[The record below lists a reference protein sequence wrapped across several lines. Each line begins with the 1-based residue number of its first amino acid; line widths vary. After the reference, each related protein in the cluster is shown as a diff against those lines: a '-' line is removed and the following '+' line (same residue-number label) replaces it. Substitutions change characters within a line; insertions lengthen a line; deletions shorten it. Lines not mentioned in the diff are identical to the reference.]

1 MSNKNFIQLLISLLC
16 VFTTYFMD
24 DALIGVIA
32 IVFVY
37 LSNLKLNA
45 THYLSDPRTLFLGFY
60 VCYAV
65 IFPLR
70 IIFTGLTILPMDFNA
85 LAQSVLYQLVGII
98 VMITIFNIACVRRYN
113 SSKNFF
119 EVNAEEN
126 VGYKSRTSERIVIF
140 IVFFIIVI
148 GGVLVFKSG
157 ATSKRELLDS
167 NSGINS
173 IIGYVVLFGLIAICL
188 RALRVSRTMQLD
200 PILYCFF
207 ILLLVNMLVTGER
220 DSLFRFIILMLF
232 VFFDFHKR
240 ANFKITVFLLLMAVF
255 VVPISQLFKSA
266 LLSGSIG
273 VVQTGLELLLSN
285 EFVSAG
291 QNLYSLIYFGVDHSV
306 LFVFTDLVRAF
317 TPSVLLDSLNIQST
331 VAWFNN
337 TYRVENSFSG
347 TAGWGFGIIAEGY
360 LIGDLAGIVF
370 VSFALSLFIS
380 FFYRRSFISEYYYV
394 FYLCLITTSIYVLRG
409 DLANLFSQSLKING
423 ILVIFL
429 YFLHK
434 LFIRI
439 AR

>member
-1 MSNKNFIQLLISLLC
+1 
-16 VFTTYFMD
+16 
-24 DALIGVIA
+24 
-32 IVFVY
+32 
-37 LSNLKLNA
+37 
-45 THYLSDPRTLFLGFY
+45 
-60 VCYAV
+60 
-65 IFPLR
+65 
-70 IIFTGLTILPMDFNA
+70 
-85 LAQSVLYQLVGII
+85 
-98 VMITIFNIACVRRYN
+98 MITVFNITCVRRYN

-119 EVNAEEN
+119 EVNAEEK
-126 VGYKSRTSERIVIF
+126 VGYKSRTSEKIVIF

-240 ANFKITVFLLLMAVF
+240 ASFKITVFLLLMAVF

-266 LLSGSIG
+266 FLSGSIG
-273 VVQTGLELLLSN
+273 VIQTGLELLLSN

-360 LIGDLAGIVF
+360 LIGDLAGVVF

-409 DLANLFSQSLKING
+409 DLANLLSQSLKING

-434 LFIRI
+434 LFIRM